1 VRVDAALFFVLFGVC
16 LVVHELGALSRGK
29 RIAAEHPGVEGMP
42 RRKRLII
49 QGVWYA
55 MVAVL
60 IIAWWF
66 GSVFAGEMLFLVF
79 VITALVAALTV
90 RRLAPLG
97 AEGDV
102 AARPPL
108 IPWRVRDRSEA
119 LGIRLGQRCGNV
131 TRSAASRSC

>member
-1 VRVDAALFFVLFGVC
+1 VPLRVVDRTAVKPSVRRISPEQVGPQIEYKVRVDAALFFVLFGVC

-29 RIAAEHPGVEGMP
+29 RIAAEHPGVEGMR

-90 RRLAPLG
+90 LSWLH
-97 AEGDV
+97 
-102 AARPPL
+102 
-108 IPWRVRDRSEA
+108 WA
-119 LGIRLGQRCGNV
+119 LRATLRLGHR
-131 TRSAASRSC
+131 